1 MPRAAI
7 ADPPTSGTPT
17 AEGAPVR
24 PWRPYT
30 ILSNAVLVPLYELN
44 REYLQ
49 ALARTPRQWHV
60 ATQERLPDPV
70 CLALMALDTQRRA
83 TVARCPFSLFSARFH
98 DDELWLRLA
107 NPAAVSEN
115 DAHCDNAHAHLAHF
129 AQAALFFAWHLAQS
143 NPAAARVVFGMSP
156 LTLGLLGNLP
166 LTRLQQIAREH
177 PEVIVPRWP
186 ERTLFWRTL
195 LDTSPRAP
203 EQSASQ
209 AHLVGLQMLAAE
221 LPLKQDRAN
230 QDRANQDRAD
240 QERRAASLRASRP

>member
-1 MPRAAI
+1 MPRAVI
-7 ADPPTSGTPT
+7 AEPLSGAPT
-17 AEGAPVR
+17 AEETQAR

-30 ILSNAVLVPLYELN
+30 VLSNAVLGPLYELN

-49 ALARTPRQWHV
+49 TLARTPRQWHV

-70 CLALMALDTQRRA
+70 CLALMALDPPRRA
-83 TVARCPFSLFSARFH
+83 LVARCPFSLFSARFH

-107 NPAAVSEN
+107 SPAAVSEN
-115 DAHCDNAHAHLAHF
+115 EARPEAALGYFVHF

-156 LTLGLLGNLP
+156 LTLGVFGNLA

-177 PEVIVPRWP
+177 PDVIVPRWP
-186 ERTLFWRTL
+186 ERTSFWRTL
-195 LDTSPRAP
+195 LDTAPRAS
-203 EQSASQ
+203 EQFANQ

-221 LPLKQDRAN
+221 MPLKEGRVSAGGASEDRVN
-230 QDRANQDRAD
+230 